1 VITPHGEREEYIAKF
16 LERPYVLRWR
26 LISASIVI
34 SLLVAIVWIDFQ
46 APLGC
51 PGIVL
56 GPLLVVLAALGCQET
71 LSLLAHAGHKPL
83 AWTAYAGTIATAAAA
98 CVPAYWPLSGEEYPP
113 DCPLGKLGWPLSALA
128 LGVCLAFVGEMRRYE
143 KPGGAMVDV
152 ALAILPMTYVGL
164 LIGFFA
170 ALRLFHDN
178 GWGMTAVLS
187 LVIVVKVG
195 DSGAYFT
202 GRAIGRHKMSPRISP
217 GKTIEG
223 GAGAIL
229 ASALAGAAVF
239 LWLAPWLTGQPA
251 GGDAWQ
257 RGAIYGVIVG
267 IVGMVGDLAESL
279 FKRDVGRKDSSTWLP
294 GLGGIL
300 DMLDSLL
307 FAAPVA
313 WLCFAVG
320 LVGPSK

>member
-1 VITPHGEREEYIAKF
+1 M
-16 LERPYVLRWR
+16 LRWR
-26 LISASIVI
+26 LFSASIVI

-56 GPLLVVLAALGCQET
+56 GPLLVVLAALACQET
-71 LSLLAHAGHKPL
+71 LSLLASAGYKPL
-83 AWTAYAGTIATAAAA
+83 NWTAYTGTILTAAAA
-98 CVPAYWPLSGEEYPP
+98 CVPAYWPLTGAPYPA

-128 LGVCLAFVGEMRRYE
+128 IGVCLAFIGEMRRYE
-143 KPGGAMVDV
+143 KPGGAMANV
-152 ALAILPMTYVGL
+152 ALAILPMAYVGL

-187 LVIVVKVG
+187 LVIVVKIS
-195 DSGAYFT
+195 DTGAYFT
-202 GRAIGRHKMSPRISP
+202 GRAIGRHKMSPKISP

-223 GAGAIL
+223 GAGAIV
-229 ASALAGAAVF
+229 AAALAGAAVF
-239 LWLAPWLTGQPA
+239 VWLAPWLTGQA
-251 GGDAWQ
+251 ASESAWL
-257 RGAIYGVIVG
+257 RGAVYGVIVG
-267 IVGMVGDLAESL
+267 VVGMVGDLAESL
-279 FKRDVGRKDSSTWLP
+279 FKRDVGRKDSSSWLP

-300 DMLDSLL
+300 DMIDSLL

-313 WLCFAVG
+313 WLCFAAG
-320 LVGPSK
+320 LVGPTN